1 MRLRR
6 PSHAT
11 IVAYLALFIALS
23 GSAMAVKKIGPSGLK
38 KNAVTTKKIA
48 DEAVKTSKLKDG
60 AVTEAKIKGNAVTGD
75 KLAANSVGTNKL
87 KDDAVESAKLANG
100 AVVEAKIGNDAVVGS
115 KVADG
120 SLPLADIAQVVANV
134 STSDLGSIGPGAC
147 AVDPAIA
154 VPGLQAGDDVLVFP
168 RSVGEGW
175 NAALILD
182 GYGPDTGGSVAVRVC
197 NTGGLSIDPPAQ
209 PLTVLGFR

>member
-6 PSHAT
+6 PGHAT
-11 IVAYLALFIALS
+11 VVAYLALFIALS
-23 GSAMAVKKIGPSGLK
+23 GTAMAVKKIGPSGLK

-75 KLAANSVGTNKL
+75 KLAAGSVGTNKL

-100 AVVEAKIGNDAVVGS
+100 AVVEAKIGNDAVNGS

-120 SLPLADIAQVVANV
+120 SLTLADYARTVIDASPTPSAPFNSGTCQQISVAAPGVEAGDLPLVLQTTPSPEVKIQAVSAASTGAGVDVLLCNFSGANV
-134 STSDLGSIGPGAC
+134 LVP
-147 AVDPAIA
+147 PAI
-154 VPGLQAGDDVLVFP
+154 PL
-168 RSVGEGW
+168 RI
-175 NAALILD
+175 ALL
-182 GYGPDTGGSVAVRVC
+182 R
-197 NTGGLSIDPPAQ
+197 
-209 PLTVLGFR
+209 